1 MYFDIEEVLKSNL
14 IEDCDNKKEVI
25 TEMISILDEIQ
36 LTEVISFLRKPFF
49 TKKLEGYLISNHLPP
64 IESEEFLFLIQAA
77 KYNGNIAQKTVRKS
91 GLSNYYIKNFVNKY
105 NLTEIGKGLFVFPN
119 KEVDAQFLFQQQY
132 SKSAVS
138 HESAL
143 YMLGLSDIIPLQTSM
158 SMPKDYNLSQLIQ
171 SKNNNINIF
180 ETHNTNTGKEL
191 ILEYIGNDPIVV
203 KRNEKI
209 ATNEINTK
217 ITKNGNQVR
226 VTSAERTIADILKQ
240 NSFVEEEIKEMAIIR
255 YFKEPYSNVT
265 KLRRIAKGQKV
276 LKILDEYLWNLKL
289 H

>member
-36 LTEVISFLRKPFF
+36 LTEVISFLRNPFF
-49 TKKLEGYLISNHLPP
+49 TKKLEDYLISNHLPP

-77 KYNGNIAQKTVRKS
+77 KYNGNIVQKAVRKS

-143 YMLGLSDIIPLQTSM
+143 YMLGLSDIIPLQTIM

-191 ILEYIGNDPIVV
+191 ILEYIGNDPIIV